1 MQDYMLNRLVA
12 HLSRQSLAI
21 NVAAP
26 LISISAL
33 VGACPIVAA
42 ELDYNLQGHLKGIA
56 NYQQFSTDSLHDE
69 LGYRQVADLNS
80 DTRINFKAYFGTWQ
94 VDTDYQL
101 TSIYGDTQR
110 LANQQP
116 SNSLLPAALIND
128 QQRLFDLTHTVTAQ
142 DNYALVHRLDRAVIS
157 YVKDAL
163 VVKLGRQAIS
173 WGNGLIYAPM
183 DLFNPFSPS
192 SIDKEYK
199 TGDDMLYAQYL
210 TDSGN
215 DLQLVWVARRDERG
229 NVDGEVDSVAVKYH
243 LFSDNL
249 EWDILLAD
257 HYQDHVF
264 GLGNITNIGGAVWRS
279 DLVYTRTGC
288 YADANRNIG
297 SDYDSNSV
305 WSFVSNWSY
314 SWMLAD
320 KNASALI
327 EYHYNGFG
335 QSNGDYSLSGLE
347 NNPALLAR
355 LARGE
360 LYTLGQ
366 HYLAGSVTVE
376 ISPLWLIIP
385 NVFTNLSDHSGLIQL
400 LSQHDLQQDL
410 QLIVAL
416 NIPMG
421 AKGSEFGGIP
431 IVNPMTFNPSY
442 LEPEYSVFAQLAWYF

>member
-1 MQDYMLNRLVA
+1 MLELQGYIRLIA
-12 HLSRQSLAI
+12 HLS
-21 NVAAP
+21 
-26 LISISAL
+26 L
-33 VGACPIVAA
+33 VTLLGVSPIAAA
-42 ELDYNLQGHLKGIA
+42 ELDYNWQGHLKGIV
-56 NYQQFSTDSLHDE
+56 NYQLFSTDSFHDE
-69 LGYRQVADLNS
+69 FGYRQVADLNS
-80 DTRINFKAYFGTWQ
+80 DTRINFNVYSGAWQ
-94 VDTDYQL
+94 VETDYQL
-101 TSIYGDTQR
+101 ISIYGDTQR
-110 LANQQP
+110 LANQLP

-128 QQRLFDLTHTVTAQ
+128 QQRLFDLTHTITAK
-142 DNYALVHRLDRAVIS
+142 DNYALVHRLDRAAIS
-157 YVKDAL
+157 YSEDAL

-215 DLQLVWVARRDERG
+215 DLQLVWVVRRDEQGEVAG
-229 NVDGEVDSVAVKYH
+229 NVDSVAVKYH
-243 LFSDNL
+243 LFSGDS
-249 EWDILLAD
+249 EWDILLAE
-257 HYQDHVF
+257 HYQDHVI

-279 DLVYTRTGC
+279 DLVYTRTGS
-288 YADANRNIG
+288 YTDFNINRDIDN
-297 SDYDSNSV
+297 DSV
-305 WSFVSNWSY
+305 WSFVTNWSY
-314 SWMLAD
+314 SWMLAE

-347 NNPALLAR
+347 SNPALLAR

-366 HYLAGSVTVE
+366 HYLAGSITVE
-376 ISPLWLIIP
+376 ISPLWLLIP

-410 QLIVAL
+410 QFIVAL
-416 NIPMG
+416 NVPMG
-421 AKGSEFGGIP
+421 AKGTEFGGIP
-431 IVNPMTFNPSY
+431 IVNPMTFNQSY
-442 LEPEYSVFAQLAWYF
+442 LESEYSVFAQLAWYF

>member
-1 MQDYMLNRLVA
+1 MLKIV
-12 HLSRQSLAI
+12 HLSRLSLVI
-21 NVAAP
+21 RVTAP
-26 LISISAL
+26 FTLIGAL
-33 VGACPIVAA
+33 LGVSPIAAA
-42 ELDYNLQGHLKGIA
+42 ELDYNFQGHLKGIA
-56 NYQQFSTDSLHDE
+56 NYQQFSADSLHDE
-69 LGYRQVADLNS
+69 LGYRQAADLNS
-80 DTRINFKAYFGTWQ
+80 DTRINFKAYSGAWQ
-94 VDTDYQL
+94 VETDYQL
-101 TSIYGDTQR
+101 ISIYGDTQR
-110 LANQQP
+110 LSNQLP

-128 QQRLFDLTHTVTAQ
+128 QQRLFNLTHTITAQ
-142 DNYALVHRLDRAVIS
+142 DNYALVHRLDRAAVS
-157 YVKDAL
+157 YVEDAL

-199 TGDDMLYAQYL
+199 TGDDILYAQYL

-215 DLQLVWVARRDERG
+215 DLQLVWVVRLDEQG
-229 NVDGEVDSVAVKYH
+229 DVTGDVDSVAVKYH
-243 LFSDNL
+243 LFSGDV
-249 EWDILLAD
+249 EWDILLAE
-257 HYQDHVF
+257 HYQDHVI
-264 GLGNITNIGGAVWRS
+264 GIGNITNIGGAVWRS
-279 DLVYTRTGC
+279 DLVYTRTGS
-288 YADANRNIG
+288 YTDFKSSIG
-297 SDYDSNSV
+297 SDINSDIDNESV
-305 WSFVSNWSY
+305 WSFVTNWSY
-314 SWMLAD
+314 SWMLAE

-376 ISPLWLIIP
+376 MSPLWLLIP

-416 NIPMG
+416 NVPMG
-421 AKGSEFGGIP
+421 AKGTEFGGIP
-431 IVNPMTFNPSY
+431 IFNPMTFNQSY
-442 LEPEYSVFAQLAWYF
+442 LESEYSVFAQLAWYF